1 MVEKLVEIG
10 SLFDFYGKLLSEK
23 QYLVIELYYINDLSL
38 TEIGDE
44 LGVTR
49 QGIFDLL
56 KRAEQ
61 NLYKYEEKLGLV
73 NKFYS
78 KHTNIKNIINISE
91 EILDIIKNNNNYNEV
106 EEKAMMINN
115 ISKKILSDSQ
125 EVIK

>member
-23 QYLVIELYYINDLSL
+23 QYFVIELYYINDLSL
-38 TEIGDE
+38 AEIGDE
-44 LGVTR
+44 LSVTR
-49 QGIFDLL
+49 QGVFDLL

-78 KHTNIKNIINISE
+78 KHSNIKKIISISE
-91 EILDIIKNNNNYNEV
+91 EILDIVKNVDHNEI

-115 ISKKILSDSQ
+115 ISKKILNDSQ
-125 EVIK
+125 EVVK

>member
-38 TEIGDE
+38 AEIGDE

-78 KHTNIKNIINISE
+78 KHTNIKKIINISE
-91 EILDIIKNNNNYNEV
+91 EILDIIKNNNYSEV

-115 ISKKILSDSQ
+115 ISKKILNDSQ
-125 EVIK
+125 EVVK

>member
-38 TEIGDE
+38 AEIGDE

-49 QGIFDLL
+49 QGVFDLL

-78 KHTNIKNIINISE
+78 KHTNIKKIINISE
-91 EILDIIKNNNNYNEV
+91 EILDIIKNNDYNEV

-125 EVIK
+125 EVVN

>member
-78 KHTNIKNIINISE
+78 KDTNIRNIINISE

>member
-78 KHTNIKNIINISE
+78 KDTNIRNIINISE
-91 EILDIIKNNNNYNEV
+91 
-106 EEKAMMINN
+106 
-115 ISKKILSDSQ
+115 
-125 EVIK
+125 

>member
-125 EVIK
+125 EVVK

>member
-38 TEIGDE
+38 AEIGDE

-91 EILDIIKNNNNYNEV
+91 EILDIIKNNNNYIEV

-125 EVIK
+125 EVVK

>member
-23 QYLVIELYYINDLSL
+23 QYFVIELYYINDLSL
-38 TEIGDE
+38 AEIGDE
-44 LGVTR
+44 LSVTR
-49 QGIFDLL
+49 QGVFDLL

-78 KHTNIKNIINISE
+78 KDSNIKKIISISE
-91 EILDIIKNNNNYNEV
+91 EILDIVKNVDHNEI

-115 ISKKILSDSQ
+115 ISKKILNDSQ
-125 EVIK
+125 EVVK